1 MTKIARLIALWAV
14 AGCALPVSAYQMEVV
29 GPDGTPSAAQGRTAI
44 TQPAPVRSATSGHT
58 ASRARVYGPT
68 KASETLWSI
77 ASRVRPS
84 NRVSVQQTIGALYRL
99 NPSAFELDN
108 LHGLK
113 PGSRLRLPTLSQ
125 VRAENTAA
133 VNARLE
139 REKPAWERYSREKQA
154 RERAQAQS
162 QKTQDKK
169 TAARTS
175 VAPSVSK
182 PLATTHVAGSNSPE
196 NRASTISVANTSS
209 AASSAKKIAAVA
221 ATAGVATAAVQAATA
236 EPDLI
241 TPLPANSP
249 VAPAAPAV
257 TPSVTAPTS
266 PASTNAAPVSN
277 VAERYAALENVPV
290 PADTPAS
297 VPAAVTSGT
306 SLASSAPL
314 AQQAQPIVPL
324 AVSAGMLAN
333 TEQKEA
339 QALPLTA
346 EEAKQLRQQLV
357 DSATEISRLTENNVS
372 LTNQVSELQIRVKQ
386 LQVELDNEAAFRKEA
401 SQAMAHAEE
410 QAKALELERM
420 KNKMLEESSGSLIQ
434 QMSRSWPLAI
444 GVGVIPPVLLGAL
457 LWLLYRVRQR
467 RQNAL
472 LSQAFEEHQPKDFG
486 GAAAFAL
493 GNDTPDL
500 SRPDDMEMPWEDT
513 DTSEHPAENSAPA
526 AIELPEPPSLF
537 ASLPGLDDD
546 DTPED
551 DDEALLNS
559 RRRDAKSE
567 QINEDDFDLAHPT
580 GSTSSAPESAELASL
595 VDLDLAHDEMLGG
608 DEIVDVILST
618 PSLVNGSPLDQDDD
632 IRLLADMDDEDPI
645 LSLSDEDLFESLSPA
660 AKATPV
666 ATAEKSQS
674 AVAPEPEQTKK
685 PEPETEPAVAAPAP
699 TAPDNTAPAQPN
711 GADKPPVSAQAIAAS
726 ALAASVAASAAAKPV
741 EAQSVE
747 AKSVE
752 VKSVKTIP
760 SAPVP
765 SAVDDE
771 IANADKADVAAQ
783 SKPQAA
789 AQTPEQAAALAGTPR
804 EPESVAPVVAV
815 MQPEVAAEP
824 NVSETDTVA
833 DRALE
838 IPAAPTAT
846 ADDLAVTEIASDE
859 HSTEHSAEYRS
870 EYNTEQSAEPEL
882 LPVAAKS
889 SAAEI
894 ADLFDLADDSD
905 LQLAS
910 PVAALDEPAPTFA
923 QTRLPEP
930 QLLAPET
937 LETDLLGTDRLADE
951 DAAGGMDTQPDAQPA
966 TPTLSEPVADDT
978 VLPTVMPSTEAAA
991 EPVEVADLLDMAD
1004 MASEPDSESEPFR
1017 SETERALAAALAGAR
1032 QRAPQAPEPQTP
1044 EASETVPASASA
1056 LSAPMVDTT
1065 ASVHSASLNPL
1076 HDELDAAAQ
1085 TARLSDYRAHD
1096 SLLTPEEQ
1104 KQLFAEQ
1111 LLDLPEMTE
1120 ADFDL
1125 SAPMSAPAD
1134 EWRMPLPPEPASADE
1149 DWAAQDNLMDAAV
1162 QVTPEE
1168 RDAFTQSFVEAE
1180 AQETEADDDLVGKL
1194 ILARAY
1200 LDIDDPEGAQPLLES
1215 VLKQGSAEQQAQ
1227 ARKMLQEMA

>member
-29 GPDGTPSAAQGRTAI
+29 GPDGTTSAAQGRTAI

-58 ASRARVYGPT
+58 ASRGRVYGPT

-125 VRAENTAA
+125 VRAENTAT

-154 RERAQAQS
+154 RERAQAQA

-169 TAARTS
+169 TAARS
-175 VAPSVSK
+175 NPVAPSVSK

-196 NRASTISVANTSS
+196 NRASTISAANTPS

-277 VAERYAALENVPV
+277 VAERYAALENMPV

-357 DSATEISRLTENNVS
+357 DSATEISRLNENNVS

-537 ASLPGLDDD
+537 ASLPGLDDN

-567 QINEDDFDLAHPT
+567 QINEDDFDLAHPA
-580 GSTSSAPESAELASL
+580 GSAPSAPESAELASL

-660 AKATPV
+660 AKA
-666 ATAEKSQS
+666 
-674 AVAPEPEQTKK
+674 APS
-685 PEPETEPAVAAPAP
+685 
-699 TAPDNTAPAQPN
+699 APDNTAPVQPN
-711 GADKPPVSAQAIAAS
+711 AAEKPPVSAQAIAAS

-741 EAQSVE
+741 EAQSVK

-752 VKSVKTIP
+752 AKSVKTIP
-760 SAPVP
+760 SVPVP

-771 IANADKADVAAQ
+771 IANADKADVAVQ
-783 SKPQAA
+783 SKPEAA
-789 AQTPEQAAALAGTPR
+789 APAGAPR
-804 EPESVAPVVAV
+804 ESEPVAPAVAA

-824 NVSETDTVA
+824 NLPETDTAA

-838 IPAAPTAT
+838 MPAAPTAA

-859 HSTEHSAEYRS
+859 HSTEHSAEYRA

-930 QLLAPET
+930 QLLAPEM
-937 LETDLLGTDRLADE
+937 LETDLLGSELLTDE
-951 DAAGGMDTQPDAQPA
+951 SAAGGMDTQPDAQPA

-978 VLPTVMPSTEAAA
+978 ELPAEMPSAEVAA
-991 EPVEVADLLDMAD
+991 EPVEVADLPDMAD

-1032 QRAPQAPEPQTP
+1032 QRAPQTPEPQTP
-1044 EASETVPASASA
+1044 EVSETVPASASA
-1056 LSAPMVDTT
+1056 LSAPMGDTT

>member
-58 ASRARVYGPT
+58 ASRGRVYGPT

-154 RERAQAQS
+154 RERAQAQA

-169 TAARTS
+169 TAARSTP
-175 VAPSVSK
+175 VATSVSK

-196 NRASTISVANTSS
+196 NRASTISATNTPS

-266 PASTNAAPVSN
+266 PASTNTAPVSN

-290 PADTPAS
+290 PADTPTSAS
-297 VPAAVTSGT
+297 AAVTSGT

-660 AKATPV
+660 AKAAPV

-711 GADKPPVSAQAIAAS
+711 GADKSPVSAQAIAAS
-726 ALAASVAASAAAKPV
+726 ALAVSVAASAAAKPV

-747 AKSVE
+747 VKSVE
-752 VKSVKTIP
+752 AKSVKTIP
-760 SAPVP
+760 SAPV
-765 SAVDDE
+765 SSTVDDE
-771 IANADKADVAAQ
+771 IANADKADVAAPP
-783 SKPQAA
+783 KPQAA
-789 AQTPEQAAALAGTPR
+789 AQAPEQAAAPAGAPR
-804 EPESVAPVVAV
+804 EPEPVAPVVAA
-815 MQPEVAAEP
+815 MQPEVAGDP
-824 NVSETDTVA
+824 NLPETDTAA
-833 DRALE
+833 DHALE
-838 IPAAPTAT
+838 MPAAPTTT
-846 ADDLAVTEIASDE
+846 ADDRAAVTEIASDE
-859 HSTEHSAEYRS
+859 HSTEHSPEHRT
-870 EYNTEQSAEPEL
+870 EYNAEPEL

-910 PVAALDEPAPTFA
+910 PVAASDEPAPTFA

-937 LETDLLGTDRLADE
+937 LETDLLGSELLVDE
-951 DAAGGMDTQPDAQPA
+951 SAAGGMDTQPDFQPA
-966 TPTLSEPVADDT
+966 TPILSEPVADDT
-978 VLPTVMPSTEAAA
+978 ELPAEMSSAEAAA
-991 EPVEVADLLDMAD
+991 KPVEVADLQDMPD

-1032 QRAPQAPEPQTP
+1032 QRAPQTP
-1044 EASETVPASASA
+1044 EASETVPTSASA
-1056 LSAPMVDTT
+1056 LSAPMGDTT
-1065 ASVHSASLNPL
+1065 ASAHSASLNPL
-1076 HDELDAAAQ
+1076 HDELDAATQ

>member
-154 RERAQAQS
+154 RERAQAQA
-162 QKTQDKK
+162 QNKK
-169 TAARTS
+169 TAARS
-175 VAPSVSK
+175 NPVAPSVSK
-182 PLATTHVAGSNSPE
+182 PLATTHVAGSNLPE
-196 NRASTISVANTSS
+196 NRASTISAANTSS

-297 VPAAVTSGT
+297 APAAVTSGT

-333 TEQKEA
+333 KEQKEA

-513 DTSEHPAENSAPA
+513 DTSEHPAENSAPV

-660 AKATPV
+660 AKAAPV
-666 ATAEKSQS
+666 AAAEKTQS

-711 GADKPPVSAQAIAAS
+711 GADKSPVSAQAIAAS
-726 ALAASVAASAAAKPV
+726 ALAASVAASAAVNPV
-741 EAQSVE
+741 EAQSVK

-752 VKSVKTIP
+752 AKSVKTIP

-765 SAVDDE
+765 STVDDV
-771 IANADKADVAAQ
+771 ITNADKADVAAQ
-783 SKPQAA
+783 SKPEAA
-789 AQTPEQAAALAGTPR
+789 AQAPEQAAAPAGVSHESELAAPA
-804 EPESVAPVVAV
+804 VAA
-815 MQPEVAAEP
+815 MQPERAAEP
-824 NVSETDTVA
+824 NLSETDTAA

-838 IPAAPTAT
+838 MSAAPTT
-846 ADDLAVTEIASDE
+846 RADDLAVTEIASDE
-859 HSTEHSAEYRS
+859 HSTEHSPEYRS
-870 EYNTEQSAEPEL
+870 EYNAEQSAEPEL

-889 SAAEI
+889 LAAEI
-894 ADLFDLADDSD
+894 ADLFDLADDND

-910 PVAALDEPAPTFA
+910 PVAASDEPAPPFA
-923 QTRLPEP
+923 QIRLPEP
-930 QLLAPET
+930 QLLAPEM
-937 LETDLLGTDRLADE
+937 LETDLLGSELLTDE
-951 DAAGGMDTQPDAQPA
+951 SAAEGMDTQPDAQPA
-966 TPTLSEPVADDT
+966 TPILSEPVADDT
-978 VLPTVMPSTEAAA
+978 ELPAEMPSAEAAT
-991 EPVEVADLLDMAD
+991 ESVEVADLPDMAD

-1032 QRAPQAPEPQTP
+1032 QRAPQTPEPQTP
-1044 EASETVPASASA
+1044 EVSETVPAGASA
-1056 LSAPMVDTT
+1056 VSAPMVDTT
-1065 ASVHSASLNPL
+1065 ASAHSASLNPL
-1076 HDELDAAAQ
+1076 HDELDNTAAQ

>member
-58 ASRARVYGPT
+58 ASRGRVYGPT

-99 NPSAFELDN
+99 NRSAFELDN

-154 RERAQAQS
+154 RERVQAQA

-169 TAARTS
+169 TAARS
-175 VAPSVSK
+175 NPVASSVSK
-182 PLATTHVAGSNSPE
+182 PLATPHVAGNNSLE
-196 NRASTISVANTSS
+196 SRAPISAANTPS

-221 ATAGVATAAVQAATA
+221 ATAGVVTAAVQAATA

-537 ASLPGLDDD
+537 ASLPDLDDD

-660 AKATPV
+660 AKAAPV

-685 PEPETEPAVAAPAP
+685 PEPEQTKKPEPETEPAVAAPAP
-699 TAPDNTAPAQPN
+699 SAPDNTAPAQPN
-711 GADKPPVSAQAIAAS
+711 GADQPPVSAQAIAAS

-741 EAQSVE
+741 EAKSVK

-752 VKSVKTIP
+752 TIP

-771 IANADKADVAAQ
+771 IANADKADVAA
-783 SKPQAA
+783 SPKPEAA
-789 AQTPEQAAALAGTPR
+789 AQAPEQAAAPAGAPR
-804 EPESVAPVVAV
+804 ESEPVAPVVAA
-815 MQPEVAAEP
+815 MQPEVTAEP
-824 NVSETDTVA
+824 NLPETDTAA

-838 IPAAPTAT
+838 VPAAPTTT
-846 ADDLAVTEIASDE
+846 ADDRAAVTEIASDE
-859 HSTEHSAEYRS
+859 HSTEHSAEYRT
-870 EYNTEQSAEPEL
+870 EYNTEQSVEPEL
-882 LPVAAKS
+882 LPVTAKS
-889 SAAEI
+889 SGAEI
-894 ADLFDLADDSD
+894 ADLFDLADDND

-910 PVAALDEPAPTFA
+910 PVAASDEPAPTFA

-930 QLLAPET
+930 QRLAPEM
-937 LETDLLGTDRLADE
+937 LETDLLGSELLTDE
-951 DAAGGMDTQPDAQPA
+951 SAAGGMDTQPDAQPA

-978 VLPTVMPSTEAAA
+978 VLPTEMPSAGAAA
-991 EPVEVADLLDMAD
+991 EPVEVADMQDMPD

-1032 QRAPQAPEPQTP
+1032 QRAPQTP
-1044 EASETVPASASA
+1044 EASETVPTSASA
-1056 LSAPMVDTT
+1056 LSAPMGDTT
-1065 ASVHSASLNPL
+1065 ASAHSASLNPL

>member
-14 AGCALPVSAYQMEVV
+14 AGCALPVSAYQMKVV
-29 GPDGTPSAAQGRTAI
+29 GPDGTSSAAQGRTAI

-58 ASRARVYGPT
+58 ASRGRVYGPT

-154 RERAQAQS
+154 RERAQAQ
-162 QKTQDKK
+162 KTQDKK
-169 TAARTS
+169 TAARS
-175 VAPSVSK
+175 NPVAPSVSK
-182 PLATTHVAGSNSPE
+182 ALATTHVAGSNSPE
-196 NRASTISVANTSS
+196 NRASTISATNTPS

-266 PASTNAAPVSN
+266 PASTNTAPVSN

-297 VPAAVTSGT
+297 ASAAVTSGT

-660 AKATPV
+660 AKAAPV

-741 EAQSVE
+741 KAQSVE

-752 VKSVKTIP
+752 TIP

-789 AQTPEQAAALAGTPR
+789 AQTPEQAAAPAGAPR
-804 EPESVAPVVAV
+804 EPEPVAPVVAA
-815 MQPEVAAEP
+815 MQPEVAAELNLP
-824 NVSETDTVA
+824 ETDTAA
-833 DRALE
+833 DHALE

-870 EYNTEQSAEPEL
+870 EYNAEQSAEPEL

-894 ADLFDLADDSD
+894 ADLFDLADDND

-910 PVAALDEPAPTFA
+910 PVVASDEPAPTFA

-937 LETDLLGTDRLADE
+937 LETDLLGSELLADE
-951 DAAGGMDTQPDAQPA
+951 SAAEGMDTQPDAQPV

-978 VLPTVMPSTEAAA
+978 VLPTEMSSAEAVAK
-991 EPVEVADLLDMAD
+991 PVEVADLPD

-1032 QRAPQAPEPQTP
+1032 QRAPQTP

-1056 LSAPMVDTT
+1056 LSAPMGDTT
-1065 ASVHSASLNPL
+1065 ASAHSASLNPL

>member
-58 ASRARVYGPT
+58 ASRGRVYGPT

-139 REKPAWERYSREKQA
+139 REKPEWERYSREKQA
-154 RERAQAQS
+154 RERAQAQ
-162 QKTQDKK
+162 KTQDKK
-169 TAARTS
+169 TAARS
-175 VAPSVSK
+175 NPVAPSVSK

-196 NRASTISVANTSS
+196 NRASTISAANTSS

-221 ATAGVATAAVQAATA
+221 AAAGVATAAVQAATA

-266 PASTNAAPVSN
+266 PALTNAAPVSN

-526 AIELPEPPSLF
+526 TIELPEPPSLF

-660 AKATPV
+660 AKAAPV

-699 TAPDNTAPAQPN
+699 TAPDNTAPAQPH
-711 GADKPPVSAQAIAAS
+711 GADKSPVSAQAIAAS
-726 ALAASVAASAAAKPV
+726 ALAASAAAKPV
-741 EAQSVE
+741 EAQSVK
-747 AKSVE
+747 A
-752 VKSVKTIP
+752 KSVKTIP

-765 SAVDDE
+765 SAVDDV
-771 IANADKADVAAQ
+771 ITNADKADVAVQ
-783 SKPQAA
+783 SKPEAA
-789 AQTPEQAAALAGTPR
+789 AQAPEQAAAPAGAPS
-804 EPESVAPVVAV
+804 EPEPVAPVVAA
-815 MQPEVAAEP
+815 MQPEVAAELNLP
-824 NVSETDTVA
+824 ETDTAA
-833 DRALE
+833 DHALD
-838 IPAAPTAT
+838 IPAAPTAA
-846 ADDLAVTEIASDE
+846 ADDLVVTEIASDE
-859 HSTEHSAEYRS
+859 HSTEHSPEYRS
-870 EYNTEQSAEPEL
+870 EYNAEQSAEPEL

-894 ADLFDLADDSD
+894 ADLFDLADDND

-910 PVAALDEPAPTFA
+910 PVAAADEPAPTFA
-923 QTRLPEP
+923 QARLPEP
-930 QLLAPET
+930 QLLAPEM

-951 DAAGGMDTQPDAQPA
+951 SVAERMDTQPDAQPV

-978 VLPTVMPSTEAAA
+978 VLPTEMPSAEAAA
-991 EPVEVADLLDMAD
+991 EPVEVAALPDMPD

-1032 QRAPQAPEPQTP
+1032 QRAPQTP

>member
-58 ASRARVYGPT
+58 ASRGRVYGPT

-154 RERAQAQS
+154 RERAQAQA

-169 TAARTS
+169 TAARSTP

-196 NRASTISVANTSS
+196 NRASTISAANTSS

-221 ATAGVATAAVQAATA
+221 ATAGVTTAAVQAATA

-472 LSQAFEEHQPKDFG
+472 LSQAFEEHQPNDFG

-559 RRRDAKSE
+559 RRRDTKSE
-567 QINEDDFDLAHPT
+567 QINEGDFDLAHPT

-660 AKATPV
+660 AKAAPV

-699 TAPDNTAPAQPN
+699 TAPDNTVPAQPN
-711 GADKPPVSAQAIAAS
+711 GADKSPVSAQAIAAS
-726 ALAASVAASAAAKPV
+726 ALAASAAASAAAKPV

-747 AKSVE
+747 AKSV
-752 VKSVKTIP
+752 KTIP
-760 SAPVP
+760 SALV
-765 SAVDDE
+765 SSTVDDV

-789 AQTPEQAAALAGTPR
+789 AQAPEQAAAPAGAPR
-804 EPESVAPVVAV
+804 ESEPVAPVVAA
-815 MQPEVAAEP
+815 MQPEEAAEP
-824 NVSETDTVA
+824 NLSETDTAA

-838 IPAAPTAT
+838 MPVAPTAT
-846 ADDLAVTEIASDE
+846 ADDLSVTEIASDE
-859 HSTEHSAEYRS
+859 HSTEHSPEHRS
-870 EYNTEQSAEPEL
+870 EYNAEQSAE
-882 LPVAAKS
+882 PVAAKS

-894 ADLFDLADDSD
+894 ADLFDLADDND

-910 PVAALDEPAPTFA
+910 PVAASDEPAPTFA

-930 QLLAPET
+930 QLLAPDT
-937 LETDLLGTDRLADE
+937 LETDLLGTELLAAE
-951 DAAGGMDTQPDAQPA
+951 GAAGGMDTQPDAQPV

-991 EPVEVADLLDMAD
+991 EPVEVADLPDMAD

-1032 QRAPQAPEPQTP
+1032 QRAPQMPESQTP
-1044 EASETVPASASA
+1044 KVSETVPASASA
-1056 LSAPMVDTT
+1056 LSAPMGDTT
-1065 ASVHSASLNPL
+1065 ASAHSASLNPL

>member
-1 MTKIARLIALWAV
+1 
-14 AGCALPVSAYQMEVV
+14 
-29 GPDGTPSAAQGRTAI
+29 
-44 TQPAPVRSATSGHT
+44 
-58 ASRARVYGPT
+58 
-68 KASETLWSI
+68 
-77 ASRVRPS
+77 
-84 NRVSVQQTIGALYRL
+84 
-99 NPSAFELDN
+99 
-108 LHGLK
+108 
-113 PGSRLRLPTLSQ
+113 
-125 VRAENTAA
+125 
-133 VNARLE
+133 
-139 REKPAWERYSREKQA
+139 
-154 RERAQAQS
+154 
-162 QKTQDKK
+162 
-169 TAARTS
+169 
-175 VAPSVSK
+175 
-182 PLATTHVAGSNSPE
+182 
-196 NRASTISVANTSS
+196 
-209 AASSAKKIAAVA
+209 
-221 ATAGVATAAVQAATA
+221 TA

-266 PASTNAAPVSN
+266 PASTNTAPVSN

-290 PADTPAS
+290 PADTPTSAS
-297 VPAAVTSGT
+297 AAVTSGT

-660 AKATPV
+660 AKAAPV

-711 GADKPPVSAQAIAAS
+711 GADKSPVSAQAIAAS

-747 AKSVE
+747 VKSVE
-752 VKSVKTIP
+752 AKSVKTIP
-760 SAPVP
+760 SAPV
-765 SAVDDE
+765 SSTVDDE
-771 IANADKADVAAQ
+771 IANADKADVAAPP
-783 SKPQAA
+783 KPQAA
-789 AQTPEQAAALAGTPR
+789 AQAPEQAAAPAGAPR
-804 EPESVAPVVAV
+804 EPEPVAPVVAA
-815 MQPEVAAEP
+815 MQPEVAGDP
-824 NVSETDTVA
+824 NLPETDTAA
-833 DRALE
+833 DHALE
-838 IPAAPTAT
+838 MPAAPTTT
-846 ADDLAVTEIASDE
+846 ADDRAAVTEIASDE
-859 HSTEHSAEYRS
+859 HSTEHSPEHRT
-870 EYNTEQSAEPEL
+870 EYNAEPEL

-910 PVAALDEPAPTFA
+910 PVAASDEPAPTFA

-937 LETDLLGTDRLADE
+937 LETDLLGSELLVDE
-951 DAAGGMDTQPDAQPA
+951 SAAGGMDTQPDFQPA
-966 TPTLSEPVADDT
+966 TPILSEPVADDT
-978 VLPTVMPSTEAAA
+978 ELPAEMSSAEAAA
-991 EPVEVADLLDMAD
+991 KPVEVADLQDMPD

-1032 QRAPQAPEPQTP
+1032 QRAPQTP
-1044 EASETVPASASA
+1044 EASETVPTSASA
-1056 LSAPMVDTT
+1056 LSAPMGDTT
-1065 ASVHSASLNPL
+1065 ASAHSASLNPL
-1076 HDELDAAAQ
+1076 HDELDAATQ

>member
-1 MTKIARLIALWAV
+1 
-14 AGCALPVSAYQMEVV
+14 
-29 GPDGTPSAAQGRTAI
+29 
-44 TQPAPVRSATSGHT
+44 
-58 ASRARVYGPT
+58 
-68 KASETLWSI
+68 
-77 ASRVRPS
+77 
-84 NRVSVQQTIGALYRL
+84 
-99 NPSAFELDN
+99 
-108 LHGLK
+108 
-113 PGSRLRLPTLSQ
+113 
-125 VRAENTAA
+125 
-133 VNARLE
+133 
-139 REKPAWERYSREKQA
+139 KPAWERYSREKQA
-154 RERAQAQS
+154 RERAQAQA

-169 TAARTS
+169 TAARS
-175 VAPSVSK
+175 NPVAPSVSK

-196 NRASTISVANTSS
+196 SRASTISAANTPS

-241 TPLPANSP
+241 MPLPANSP

-257 TPSVTAPTS
+257 TPSVTAPTN

-290 PADTPAS
+290 PADTPAP

-660 AKATPV
+660 AKAAPV
-666 ATAEKSQS
+666 AAAEKTQS
-674 AVAPEPEQTKK
+674 AVAPELEQTKK

-726 ALAASVAASAAAKPV
+726 ALAASAAASAAAKPV

-747 AKSVE
+747 AKSV
-752 VKSVKTIP
+752 KTIP
-760 SAPVP
+760 SAPVS
-765 SAVDDE
+765 SAVDDV
-771 IANADKADVAAQ
+771 IANADKADVAVQ

-804 EPESVAPVVAV
+804 EPEPVAPVVAA
-815 MQPEVAAEP
+815 MQPEVVAEP
-824 NVSETDTVA
+824 NLPETDTAA

-838 IPAAPTAT
+838 MPVAPTT
-846 ADDLAVTEIASDE
+846 TVDDLAVTEIASDE
-859 HSTEHSAEYRS
+859 HSTEHSAEYRA

-951 DAAGGMDTQPDAQPA
+951 SAAEGMDTQPDAPSA
-966 TPTLSEPVADDT
+966 TPTLSESVADDT
-978 VLPTVMPSTEAAA
+978 VLPT
-991 EPVEVADLLDMAD
+991 
-1004 MASEPDSESEPFR
+1004 
-1017 SETERALAAALAGAR
+1017 
-1032 QRAPQAPEPQTP
+1032 
-1044 EASETVPASASA
+1044 
-1056 LSAPMVDTT
+1056 
-1065 ASVHSASLNPL
+1065 
-1076 HDELDAAAQ
+1076 
-1085 TARLSDYRAHD
+1085 
-1096 SLLTPEEQ
+1096 
-1104 KQLFAEQ
+1104 
-1111 LLDLPEMTE
+1111 
-1120 ADFDL
+1120 
-1125 SAPMSAPAD
+1125 
-1134 EWRMPLPPEPASADE
+1134 
-1149 DWAAQDNLMDAAV
+1149 
-1162 QVTPEE
+1162 
-1168 RDAFTQSFVEAE
+1168 
-1180 AQETEADDDLVGKL
+1180 
-1194 ILARAY
+1194 
-1200 LDIDDPEGAQPLLES
+1200 
-1215 VLKQGSAEQQAQ
+1215 
-1227 ARKMLQEMA
+1227 

>member
-58 ASRARVYGPT
+58 ASRGRVYGPT

-154 RERAQAQS
+154 RERAQAQ
-162 QKTQDKK
+162 KTQDKK
-169 TAARTS
+169 TAARS
-175 VAPSVSK
+175 NPVAPSVSK

-196 NRASTISVANTSS
+196 NRASTISAANTSS

-266 PASTNAAPVSN
+266 PASTNTAPVSN

-660 AKATPV
+660 AKAAPV

-674 AVAPEPEQTKK
+674 AVA

-699 TAPDNTAPAQPN
+699 TAPDNTAPAQPH

-726 ALAASVAASAAAKPV
+726 ALAASVAAKP
-741 EAQSVE
+741 VE

-752 VKSVKTIP
+752 AKSVKTIP

-771 IANADKADVAAQ
+771 IANADKADVAVPP
-783 SKPQAA
+783 KPQAA
-789 AQTPEQAAALAGTPR
+789 AQAPEQAAALAGAPR
-804 EPESVAPVVAV
+804 ESEPVAPVVAA
-815 MQPEVAAEP
+815 MQPEGAAEP
-824 NVSETDTVA
+824 NLSETDTAA

-846 ADDLAVTEIASDE
+846 ADDLVVTEIASDE
-859 HSTEHSAEYRS
+859 HSTEHSPEHRT
-870 EYNTEQSAEPEL
+870 EYNAEQSAEPEL

-894 ADLFDLADDSD
+894 ADLFDLADES
-905 LQLAS
+905 
-910 PVAALDEPAPTFA
+910 AAE
-923 QTRLPEP
+923 
-930 QLLAPET
+930 
-937 LETDLLGTDRLADE
+937 
-951 DAAGGMDTQPDAQPA
+951 GMDTQPDAQPV

-978 VLPTVMPSTEAAA
+978 VLPTEMSSAEAVAK
-991 EPVEVADLLDMAD
+991 PVEVADLPD

-1032 QRAPQAPEPQTP
+1032 QRAPQTP
-1044 EASETVPASASA
+1044 EASDTVP
-1056 LSAPMVDTT
+1056 
-1065 ASVHSASLNPL
+1065 
-1076 HDELDAAAQ
+1076 AAAQ

>member
-154 RERAQAQS
+154 RERAQAQ
-162 QKTQDKK
+162 KTQDKK

-196 NRASTISVANTSS
+196 NRASTISATNTPS

-249 VAPAAPAV
+249 VAPTAPAV

-266 PASTNAAPVSN
+266 PASTNSAPVSN

-660 AKATPV
+660 AKAAPV

-674 AVAPEPEQTKK
+674 AVAPEPEPEQTKK

-699 TAPDNTAPAQPN
+699 SAPDNTAPTQPN
-711 GADKPPVSAQAIAAS
+711 GADQPPVSAQAIAAS
-726 ALAASVAASAAAKPV
+726 ALTASVAASAAAKPV
-741 EAQSVE
+741 EVKSVE
-747 AKSVE
+747 A
-752 VKSVKTIP
+752 KSVKTIP

-771 IANADKADVAAQ
+771 IANADKADVAEPP
-783 SKPQAA
+783 KPEAA
-789 AQTPEQAAALAGTPR
+789 AQAPEQAAAPAGAPR
-804 EPESVAPVVAV
+804 ESEPVVPGVAA
-815 MQPEVAAEP
+815 MQPEGATEP
-824 NVSETDTVA
+824 NLSETDTTA

-838 IPAAPTAT
+838 MPAAPTAT
-846 ADDLAVTEIASDE
+846 ADDRAVTEIAPDE
-859 HSTEHSAEYRS
+859 HSTEHSPEHRT
-870 EYNTEQSAEPEL
+870 EYNAEQSAEPEL

-910 PVAALDEPAPTFA
+910 PVAALDEPAPPFA

-930 QLLAPET
+930 QLLAPEM

-951 DAAGGMDTQPDAQPA
+951 SAAGGMDTQPDAQPA

-978 VLPTVMPSTEAAA
+978 ELPAEMPSAEVAA
-991 EPVEVADLLDMAD
+991 EPVEVADLPDMAD

-1032 QRAPQAPEPQTP
+1032 QRAPQTPEPQTP
-1044 EASETVPASASA
+1044 EVSETVPASASA
-1056 LSAPMVDTT
+1056 LSAPMGDTT

-1076 HDELDAAAQ
+1076 HDELDAATQ

>member
-58 ASRARVYGPT
+58 ASRGRVYGPT

-125 VRAENTAA
+125 VRAENTAT

-154 RERAQAQS
+154 RERAQAQA

-169 TAARTS
+169 TAARS
-175 VAPSVSK
+175 NPVAPSVSK

-196 NRASTISVANTSS
+196 NRASTISAANTSS

-266 PASTNAAPVSN
+266 PASTNTAPVSN
-277 VAERYAALENVPV
+277 VAERYAALENMPV

-660 AKATPV
+660 AKAAPV
-666 ATAEKSQS
+666 AAAEKTQS

-711 GADKPPVSAQAIAAS
+711 GGDKSPVSAQAIAAS
-726 ALAASVAASAAAKPV
+726 ALAASAAAKPV

-747 AKSVE
+747 AKSV
-752 VKSVKTIP
+752 KTIP
-760 SAPVP
+760 SAPVT

-771 IANADKADVAAQ
+771 IANADKADVAAPP
-783 SKPQAA
+783 KPQAA
-789 AQTPEQAAALAGTPR
+789 AQAPEQAAAPAGAPR
-804 EPESVAPVVAV
+804 EPEPVAPVVAA
-815 MQPEVAAEP
+815 MQPEVAGEP
-824 NVSETDTVA
+824 NLPETDTAA
-833 DRALE
+833 DHALE
-838 IPAAPTAT
+838 MPAAPTTT
-846 ADDLAVTEIASDE
+846 ADDRAAVTEMASDE
-859 HSTEHSAEYRS
+859 HSTEHSAEHRT
-870 EYNTEQSAEPEL
+870 EYNAEQSAEPEL

-894 ADLFDLADDSD
+894 ADLFDRADDSD

-910 PVAALDEPAPTFA
+910 PVAASDEPAPTFA

-951 DAAGGMDTQPDAQPA
+951 SAAGGMDTQPDAQPA
-966 TPTLSEPVADDT
+966 TPILSEPVADDT
-978 VLPTVMPSTEAAA
+978 ELPAEMSSAEAAA
-991 EPVEVADLLDMAD
+991 KPVEVTDLSDMAD

-1032 QRAPQAPEPQTP
+1032 QRAQQTP
-1044 EASETVPASASA
+1044 EVSETVPASASA
-1056 LSAPMVDTT
+1056 VSAPMVDTT
-1065 ASVHSASLNPL
+1065 ASAHSASLNPL

>member
-154 RERAQAQS
+154 RERAQAQA

-196 NRASTISVANTSS
+196 NRASTISAANTPS

-666 ATAEKSQS
+666 ATAEKMQS

-699 TAPDNTAPAQPN
+699 SAPDNTAPAQPN

-726 ALAASVAASAAAKPV
+726 ALAASAA
-741 EAQSVE
+741 

-752 VKSVKTIP
+752 AKSVKTIP
-760 SAPVP
+760 SAPVS
-765 SAVDDE
+765 SAVDVDDV

-789 AQTPEQAAALAGTPR
+789 AQAPEQAAAPAGAPR
-804 EPESVAPVVAV
+804 ESEPVAPVVAA
-815 MQPEVAAEP
+815 MQPEGAAEA
-824 NVSETDTVA
+824 NLSETDTAA

-838 IPAAPTAT
+838 MPAAPTAA

-859 HSTEHSAEYRS
+859 HSTEHSAEYRT
-870 EYNTEQSAEPEL
+870 EYNAEQSAEPEL

-910 PVAALDEPAPTFA
+910 PVAAADEPAPTFA

-930 QLLAPET
+930 QLLAPEM
-937 LETDLLGTDRLADE
+937 LETDLLGTELLADE
-951 DAAGGMDTQPDAQPA
+951 SAAGGMDTQPDPQPA

-978 VLPTVMPSTEAAA
+978 VLPTEMPSAEVAA
-991 EPVEVADLLDMAD
+991 ESVEVADLQDMSD

-1044 EASETVPASASA
+1044 EVSETVPASASA
-1056 LSAPMVDTT
+1056 LSTPMGDST
-1065 ASVHSASLNPL
+1065 ASAHSASLNPL
-1076 HDELDAAAQ
+1076 HDELDNAAAQ

-1215 VLKQGSAEQQAQ
+1215 VLKQGNAEQQAQ

>member
-58 ASRARVYGPT
+58 ASRGRVYGPT

-139 REKPAWERYSREKQA
+139 REKPEWERYSREKQA
-154 RERAQAQS
+154 RERAQAQ
-162 QKTQDKK
+162 KTQDKK
-169 TAARTS
+169 TAARS
-175 VAPSVSK
+175 NPVAPSVSK

-196 NRASTISVANTSS
+196 NRASTISAANTSS

-249 VAPAAPAV
+249 VAPTAPAV

-266 PASTNAAPVSN
+266 PASTNTAPVSN

-580 GSTSSAPESAELASL
+580 GSMSSAPESAELASL

-660 AKATPV
+660 AKAAPV

-699 TAPDNTAPAQPN
+699 SAPDNTAPTQPN
-711 GADKPPVSAQAIAAS
+711 GADQPPVSAQAIAAS

-747 AKSVE
+747 AKSV
-752 VKSVKTIP
+752 KTIP
-760 SAPVP
+760 SAPV
-765 SAVDDE
+765 SSTVDDV
-771 IANADKADVAAQ
+771 IANADKADVAA
-783 SKPQAA
+783 SPKPEAA
-789 AQTPEQAAALAGTPR
+789 AQAPEQAAAPAGAPR
-804 EPESVAPVVAV
+804 ESEPVAPVVAA

-824 NVSETDTVA
+824 NLPETDTAA

-838 IPAAPTAT
+838 MPAAPTAA
-846 ADDLAVTEIASDE
+846 ADDLSVTEIASDE
-859 HSTEHSAEYRS
+859 HSTEHSPEHRT
-870 EYNTEQSAEPEL
+870 EYNAEQSAEPEL
-882 LPVAAKS
+882 LPVTAKS

-910 PVAALDEPAPTFA
+910 PVVASDEPAPTFA

-951 DAAGGMDTQPDAQPA
+951 SAAEGMDTQPDAPSA

-978 VLPTVMPSTEAAA
+978 VLPTEISSAEAAA
-991 EPVEVADLLDMAD
+991 EPVEVADLPDMTD

-1032 QRAPQAPEPQTP
+1032 QRAPQTPEPQTP
-1044 EASETVPASASA
+1044 EVSETVPAGASA

-1065 ASVHSASLNPL
+1065 ASAHSASLNPL
-1076 HDELDAAAQ
+1076 HDELDNAAAQ

>member
-58 ASRARVYGPT
+58 ASRGRVYGPT

-154 RERAQAQS
+154 RERAQAQA

-169 TAARTS
+169 TAARS
-175 VAPSVSK
+175 NPVAPSVSK

-196 NRASTISVANTSS
+196 NRASTISAANTPS

-266 PASTNAAPVSN
+266 SASTNAAPVSN

-290 PADTPAS
+290 PADAPAS

-314 AQQAQPIVPL
+314 TQQAQPIVPL

-486 GAAAFAL
+486 GAAAFAQ

-726 ALAASVAASAAAKPV
+726 ALAASAAASAAAKQV

-747 AKSVE
+747 AKSV
-752 VKSVKTIP
+752 KTIP
-760 SAPVP
+760 SAPV
-765 SAVDDE
+765 SSTVDDV
-771 IANADKADVAAQ
+771 IANADKADVAA
-783 SKPQAA
+783 SPKPQAA
-789 AQTPEQAAALAGTPR
+789 AQAPEQAVAPAGIPR
-804 EPESVAPVVAV
+804 EPEPVAPVVAA
-815 MQPEVAAEP
+815 MQPEGAAEP
-824 NVSETDTVA
+824 NLSETDTAA
-833 DRALE
+833 DHALE
-838 IPAAPTAT
+838 MPAAPTTT

-859 HSTEHSAEYRS
+859 HSTEHSPEHRT
-870 EYNTEQSAEPEL
+870 EYNAEPEL

-910 PVAALDEPAPTFA
+910 PVAASDEPAPTFA

-930 QLLAPET
+930 QLLAPEM

-951 DAAGGMDTQPDAQPA
+951 SVAGGMDTQPDAQPA
-966 TPTLSEPVADDT
+966 TPTFSEPVADDT
-978 VLPTVMPSTEAAA
+978 ELPAEMPSAEAAA
-991 EPVEVADLLDMAD
+991 ESVEVADLPDMAD

-1032 QRAPQAPEPQTP
+1032 QRAPQTPEPQTL

-1056 LSAPMVDTT
+1056 LSAPMGDTT
-1065 ASVHSASLNPL
+1065 ASAHSASLNPL

>member
-154 RERAQAQS
+154 RERAQAQ
-162 QKTQDKK
+162 KTQDKK
-169 TAARTS
+169 TAARS
-175 VAPSVSK
+175 NPVAPSVSK

-196 NRASTISVANTSS
+196 NRASTISAANTSS

-241 TPLPANSP
+241 TPLPTNSP

-266 PASTNAAPVSN
+266 PASTNTAPVSN

-660 AKATPV
+660 AKAAPV

-699 TAPDNTAPAQPN
+699 TAPDNTAPAEPN

-726 ALAASVAASAAAKPV
+726 ALAASVVASAAVKPV
-741 EAQSVE
+741 EAQSVK

-752 VKSVKTIP
+752 TIP
-760 SAPVP
+760 SAPV
-765 SAVDDE
+765 SSTVDDV
-771 IANADKADVAAQ
+771 ITNADKADVAAQ

-789 AQTPEQAAALAGTPR
+789 AQAPEQAAAPAGAPS
-804 EPESVAPVVAV
+804 EPEPVAPVVAA
-815 MQPEVAAEP
+815 MQPEGATEP
-824 NVSETDTVA
+824 NLSETDTAA

-838 IPAAPTAT
+838 MSAAPTAA

-859 HSTEHSAEYRS
+859 HSTEHSPEHRT
-870 EYNTEQSAEPEL
+870 EYNAEQSAEPEL

-910 PVAALDEPAPTFA
+910 PVAASDEPTTTFA

-937 LETDLLGTDRLADE
+937 LETDLLGTELLADE
-951 DAAGGMDTQPDAQPA
+951 SAAGGMDTQPDAQPA

-978 VLPTVMPSTEAAA
+978 VLPTEMPSAEAAVK
-991 EPVEVADLLDMAD
+991 PVEAAD
-1004 MASEPDSESEPFR
+1004 MQDMSDMVSEPDSESEPFR

-1032 QRAPQAPEPQTP
+1032 QRAPQTPEPQTP
-1044 EASETVPASASA
+1044 EVSETVPASASV
-1056 LSAPMVDTT
+1056 LSAPMGDTT
-1065 ASVHSASLNPL
+1065 ASAHSTSLNPL

>member
-125 VRAENTAA
+125 VRAENTAT

-154 RERAQAQS
+154 RERAQAQ
-162 QKTQDKK
+162 KTQDKK
-169 TAARTS
+169 TAARSNS

-196 NRASTISVANTSS
+196 NRASTISAANTPS

-500 SRPDDMEMPWEDT
+500 SRPDDMDMPWEDT
-513 DTSEHPAENSAPA
+513 DTSEHPAENSAPV

-660 AKATPV
+660 AKAAPV

-699 TAPDNTAPAQPN
+699 SAPDNTAPAEPN

-726 ALAASVAASAAAKPV
+726 ALAASVAASAAVKPV

-747 AKSVE
+747 A
-752 VKSVKTIP
+752 KSVKTIP

-783 SKPQAA
+783 SKPEAA
-789 AQTPEQAAALAGTPR
+789 AQVPEQAAAPAGAPS
-804 EPESVAPVVAV
+804 EPEPVAPVVAV
-815 MQPEVAAEP
+815 MQPEGATEP
-824 NVSETDTVA
+824 NLSESDTAA

-838 IPAAPTAT
+838 MPAAPTT
-846 ADDLAVTEIASDE
+846 MADDLAVTEIASDE
-859 HSTEHSAEYRS
+859 HSTEHSPEHRT
-870 EYNTEQSAEPEL
+870 EYNAEQSAEPEL

-894 ADLFDLADDSD
+894 ADLFDLADES
-905 LQLAS
+905 
-910 PVAALDEPAPTFA
+910 AAE
-923 QTRLPEP
+923 
-930 QLLAPET
+930 
-937 LETDLLGTDRLADE
+937 
-951 DAAGGMDTQPDAQPA
+951 GMDTQPDAQSV

-978 VLPTVMPSTEAAA
+978 VLPTEMSSAEAVAK
-991 EPVEVADLLDMAD
+991 PVEVADLPD

-1032 QRAPQAPEPQTP
+1032 QRAPQTP
-1044 EASETVPASASA
+1044 EASDTVPAGASA
-1056 LSAPMVDTT
+1056 VSAPMVDTT
-1065 ASVHSASLNPL
+1065 ASAHSASLNPL

-1180 AQETEADDDLVGKL
+1180 AQETEVDDDLVGKL

>member
-1 MTKIARLIALWAV
+1 V
-14 AGCALPVSAYQMEVV
+14 
-29 GPDGTPSAAQGRTAI
+29 
-44 TQPAPVRSATSGHT
+44 
-58 ASRARVYGPT
+58 
-68 KASETLWSI
+68 
-77 ASRVRPS
+77 
-84 NRVSVQQTIGALYRL
+84 
-99 NPSAFELDN
+99 
-108 LHGLK
+108 
-113 PGSRLRLPTLSQ
+113 
-125 VRAENTAA
+125 
-133 VNARLE
+133 
-139 REKPAWERYSREKQA
+139 
-154 RERAQAQS
+154 
-162 QKTQDKK
+162 
-169 TAARTS
+169 
-175 VAPSVSK
+175 
-182 PLATTHVAGSNSPE
+182 PL
-196 NRASTISVANTSS
+196 
-209 AASSAKKIAAVA
+209 
-221 ATAGVATAAVQAATA
+221 
-236 EPDLI
+236 
-241 TPLPANSP
+241 
-249 VAPAAPAV
+249 
-257 TPSVTAPTS
+257 
-266 PASTNAAPVSN
+266 
-277 VAERYAALENVPV
+277 

-297 VPAAVTSGT
+297 VPPAVTSGT

-699 TAPDNTAPAQPN
+699 TAPDNTAPAEPN

-747 AKSVE
+747 VKSVE
-752 VKSVKTIP
+752 AKSVKTIP

-765 SAVDDE
+765 STVDDE
-771 IANADKADVAAQ
+771 IANADKADVAAPP
-783 SKPQAA
+783 KPQAA
-789 AQTPEQAAALAGTPR
+789 AQTPEQAAAPAGAPS
-804 EPESVAPVVAV
+804 EPEPVAPVVAA

-824 NVSETDTVA
+824 NMSETDTVA

-838 IPAAPTAT
+838 MPAAPTAT
-846 ADDLAVTEIASDE
+846 ADDRAVTEIASDE
-859 HSTEHSAEYRS
+859 HSTEHSPEHRT
-870 EYNTEQSAEPEL
+870 EYNAEPEL

-910 PVAALDEPAPTFA
+910 PVAASDEPTPTFA

-930 QLLAPET
+930 QLLAPEM
-937 LETDLLGTDRLADE
+937 LETDLLGTELLADE
-951 DAAGGMDTQPDAQPA
+951 SAAGGMDTQPDAQPA
-966 TPTLSEPVADDT
+966 TPTLSEPVADDS
-978 VLPTVMPSTEAAA
+978 VLPTEMPSAEAAA
-991 EPVEVADLLDMAD
+991 EPVEVVDMQDMAGMAD

-1032 QRAPQAPEPQTP
+1032 QRAPQTPEPQTL
-1044 EASETVPASASA
+1044 EVSETVPASASA
-1056 LSAPMVDTT
+1056 LSALMGDT
-1065 ASVHSASLNPL
+1065 
-1076 HDELDAAAQ
+1076 
-1085 TARLSDYRAHD
+1085 
-1096 SLLTPEEQ
+1096 
-1104 KQLFAEQ
+1104 
-1111 LLDLPEMTE
+1111 
-1120 ADFDL
+1120 
-1125 SAPMSAPAD
+1125 
-1134 EWRMPLPPEPASADE
+1134 
-1149 DWAAQDNLMDAAV
+1149 
-1162 QVTPEE
+1162 
-1168 RDAFTQSFVEAE
+1168 
-1180 AQETEADDDLVGKL
+1180 
-1194 ILARAY
+1194 
-1200 LDIDDPEGAQPLLES
+1200 
-1215 VLKQGSAEQQAQ
+1215 
-1227 ARKMLQEMA
+1227 

>member
-29 GPDGTPSAAQGRTAI
+29 GPDGTSSAGQGRTAI

-58 ASRARVYGPT
+58 ASRGRVYGPT

-125 VRAENTAA
+125 VRAENTAT

-154 RERAQAQS
+154 RERAQAQA

-169 TAARTS
+169 TAARS
-175 VAPSVSK
+175 NPVAPSVSK

-196 NRASTISVANTSS
+196 SRAPISAANTSS

-241 TPLPANSP
+241 MPLPANSP
-249 VAPAAPAV
+249 IAPAAPAV
-257 TPSVTAPTS
+257 TPSVTAPTN

-297 VPAAVTSGT
+297 VPPAVTSGT

-660 AKATPV
+660 AKAAPV
-666 ATAEKSQS
+666 ATAEKTQS

-699 TAPDNTAPAQPN
+699 TAPDNTAPAQPH

-752 VKSVKTIP
+752 AKSVKTIP
-760 SAPVP
+760 SAPV
-765 SAVDDE
+765 SSTVDDE
-771 IANADKADVAAQ
+771 IANADKADVAAPP
-783 SKPQAA
+783 KPQAA
-789 AQTPEQAAALAGTPR
+789 AQAPEQAAAPAGAPR
-804 EPESVAPVVAV
+804 EPEPVAPVVAA

-824 NVSETDTVA
+824 NLPETDTAA

-838 IPAAPTAT
+838 MPAAPTAA

-859 HSTEHSAEYRS
+859 HSTEHSPEHRT
-870 EYNTEQSAEPEL
+870 EYNAEQSAEPEL
-882 LPVAAKS
+882 LPVTANS

-910 PVAALDEPAPTFA
+910 PVVASDEPAPTFA

-930 QLLAPET
+930 QLLAPEM

-951 DAAGGMDTQPDAQPA
+951 SVAEGMDTQPDAQPA

-978 VLPTVMPSTEAAA
+978 VLPTEMPSTEAAA
-991 EPVEVADLLDMAD
+991 EPVEVADLPD

-1032 QRAPQAPEPQTP
+1032 QRAPQTPEPQTP
-1044 EASETVPASASA
+1044 EVSETAPASASV
-1056 LSAPMVDTT
+1056 LSAPMGETR
-1065 ASVHSASLNPL
+1065 ASAHSASLNPL

-1134 EWRMPLPPEPASADE
+1134 EWRMPLPPEPA
-1149 DWAAQDNLMDAAV
+1149 
-1162 QVTPEE
+1162 
-1168 RDAFTQSFVEAE
+1168 
-1180 AQETEADDDLVGKL
+1180 
-1194 ILARAY
+1194 
-1200 LDIDDPEGAQPLLES
+1200 
-1215 VLKQGSAEQQAQ
+1215 
-1227 ARKMLQEMA
+1227 

>member
-58 ASRARVYGPT
+58 ASRGRVYGPT

-154 RERAQAQS
+154 RERAQAQA

-169 TAARTS
+169 TAARS
-175 VAPSVSK
+175 NPVAPSVSK

-196 NRASTISVANTSS
+196 NRASTISAANTPS

-221 ATAGVATAAVQAATA
+221 ATAGVATAAVQATTA
-236 EPDLI
+236 EPELI

-567 QINEDDFDLAHPT
+567 QINEDDFYLAHPT

-660 AKATPV
+660 AKAAPV
-666 ATAEKSQS
+666 AAAEKTQS
-674 AVAPEPEQTKK
+674 AVAPESEQTKK
-685 PEPETEPAVAAPAP
+685 PEPETEPAVAAPASS
-699 TAPDNTAPAQPN
+699 APDNTAPAEPN
-711 GADKPPVSAQAIAAS
+711 GADQPPVSAQEAIAAS
-726 ALAASVAASAAAKPV
+726 ALAASAAAKPV
-741 EAQSVE
+741 EAQSVK
-747 AKSVE
+747 A
-752 VKSVKTIP
+752 KSVKTIP

-765 SAVDDE
+765 SAVDDV
-771 IANADKADVAAQ
+771 ITNADKADVAVQ
-783 SKPQAA
+783 SKPEAA
-789 AQTPEQAAALAGTPR
+789 AQAPEHAAAPAGAPS
-804 EPESVAPVVAV
+804 EPEPVAPVVAA
-815 MQPEVAAEP
+815 MQPEVASEP
-824 NVSETDTVA
+824 NMSETDTVA

-838 IPAAPTAT
+838 MPAAPTAT
-846 ADDLAVTEIASDE
+846 ADDRAVTEIAPDE
-859 HSTEHSAEYRS
+859 HSTEHSPEHRT
-870 EYNTEQSAEPEL
+870 EYNAEQSAEPEL

-951 DAAGGMDTQPDAQPA
+951 SAAEGMDTQPDAPSA
-966 TPTLSEPVADDT
+966 TPTLSESVADDT
-978 VLPTVMPSTEAAA
+978 VLPTEMSSAEAAA
-991 EPVEVADLLDMAD
+991 KPVEVADLSDMAD

-1032 QRAPQAPEPQTP
+1032 QRAPQMPESQTP
-1044 EASETVPASASA
+1044 EVSETVPASASA
-1056 LSAPMVDTT
+1056 LSAPMGDTT
-1065 ASVHSASLNPL
+1065 ASAHSASLNPL

>member
-29 GPDGTPSAAQGRTAI
+29 GPDGTSSAAQGRTAI

-58 ASRARVYGPT
+58 ASRGRVYGPT

-154 RERAQAQS
+154 RERAQAQA

-196 NRASTISVANTSS
+196 NRASAISAANTSS

-699 TAPDNTAPAQPN
+699 TAPDNTAPAQPK
-711 GADKPPVSAQAIAAS
+711 GADKSPVSAQAIAAS
-726 ALAASVAASAAAKPV
+726 ALAASVAASAAAK
-741 EAQSVE
+741 SVE
-747 AKSVE
+747 AKSV
-752 VKSVKTIP
+752 KT
-760 SAPVP
+760 VP

-771 IANADKADVAAQ
+771 IANADKADVAVPP
-783 SKPQAA
+783 KPQAA

-804 EPESVAPVVAV
+804 EPEPVAPVVAA

-824 NVSETDTVA
+824 NLPETDTAA
-833 DRALE
+833 DHALE
-838 IPAAPTAT
+838 IPAAPTTT

-870 EYNTEQSAEPEL
+870 EYNAEQSAEPEL

-889 SAAEI
+889 SGAEI

-910 PVAALDEPAPTFA
+910 PVAASDEPAPTFA

-937 LETDLLGTDRLADE
+937 LETDLLGTELLAAE
-951 DAAGGMDTQPDAQPA
+951 GAAGGMDTQTDAQSA

-978 VLPTVMPSTEAAA
+978 VLPTEMSSAEAAA
-991 EPVEVADLLDMAD
+991 EPVEVAALPDMPD

-1032 QRAPQAPEPQTP
+1032 QRAPQTPEPQTP
-1044 EASETVPASASA
+1044 EVSETVPASASA
-1056 LSAPMVDTT
+1056 VSAPMVDTT
-1065 ASVHSASLNPL
+1065 ASAYSASLNPL

-1215 VLKQGSAEQQAQ
+1215 VLKQGNAEQQAQ

>member
-29 GPDGTPSAAQGRTAI
+29 GPDGTSSAAQGRTAI

-154 RERAQAQS
+154 RERAQAQA

-169 TAARTS
+169 TAARSTP

-182 PLATTHVAGSNSPE
+182 TLATPHVAGSNSPE
-196 NRASTISVANTSS
+196 NRASTISAANTSS

-266 PASTNAAPVSN
+266 PASTNTAPVSN

-486 GAAAFAL
+486 GAATFAL

-567 QINEDDFDLAHPT
+567 QINEDDFDLAYPT

-660 AKATPV
+660 AKAAPV

-685 PEPETEPAVAAPAP
+685 PEPETEPAVAAPASS
-699 TAPDNTAPAQPN
+699 APDNTAPAQPH

-747 AKSVE
+747 AKSV
-752 VKSVKTIP
+752 KTIP

-765 SAVDDE
+765 SAVGDV
-771 IANADKADVAAQ
+771 ITNADKADVAVQ
-783 SKPQAA
+783 SKPEAA
-789 AQTPEQAAALAGTPR
+789 AQAPEQAAAPAGAPR
-804 EPESVAPVVAV
+804 ESEPVVPVVAA
-815 MQPEVAAEP
+815 MQPEGAAEP
-824 NVSETDTVA
+824 NLSETDTA
-833 DRALE
+833 AEHALE
-838 IPAAPTAT
+838 IPAAPTTT
-846 ADDLAVTEIASDE
+846 ADDLAVTEIASDQ
-859 HSTEHSAEYRS
+859 HSTEHRT

-905 LQLAS
+905 LQLAL
-910 PVAALDEPAPTFA
+910 PVAASDEPTPTFA

-930 QLLAPET
+930 QLLAPEM

-951 DAAGGMDTQPDAQPA
+951 SAAGGMDIQPDSQPA

-978 VLPTVMPSTEAAA
+978 VLPTEMSSAEAAA
-991 EPVEVADLLDMAD
+991 EPVEVADMQDMPD

-1032 QRAPQAPEPQTP
+1032 QRALQMPEPQTP
-1044 EASETVPASASA
+1044 EVSETVPASASA
-1056 LSAPMVDTT
+1056 VSAPMVDTT
-1065 ASVHSASLNPL
+1065 ASAYSASLNPL
-1076 HDELDAAAQ
+1076 HDELDNTATAAQ

>member
-44 TQPAPVRSATSGHT
+44 TQPAPVRSATSGYT
-58 ASRARVYGPT
+58 ASRGRVYGPT

-154 RERAQAQS
+154 RERAQAQ
-162 QKTQDKK
+162 KMQDKK
-169 TAARTS
+169 TAARS
-175 VAPSVSK
+175 HPVAPSVSK

-196 NRASTISVANTSS
+196 NRASTISAANTPS

-257 TPSVTAPTS
+257 TPSVTAPAS

-551 DDEALLNS
+551 DDETLLNS
-559 RRRDAKSE
+559 RRRDTKSE

-660 AKATPV
+660 AKAAPV

-711 GADKPPVSAQAIAAS
+711 GADKSPVSAQAIAAS
-726 ALAASVAASAAAKPV
+726 ALAASVAASAAVKPV

-752 VKSVKTIP
+752 IIP
-760 SAPVP
+760 SALVP
-765 SAVDDE
+765 STVDDE
-771 IANADKADVAAQ
+771 IANADKADVAVQ
-783 SKPQAA
+783 SKPEAA
-789 AQTPEQAAALAGTPR
+789 AQVPEQAAAPAGAPS
-804 EPESVAPVVAV
+804 EPEPVAPVVAV
-815 MQPEVAAEP
+815 MQPEGATEP
-824 NVSETDTVA
+824 NLSETDTAA

-838 IPAAPTAT
+838 MPAAPTT
-846 ADDLAVTEIASDE
+846 MADDLAVTEIASDE
-859 HSTEHSAEYRS
+859 HSTEHSPEHRT
-870 EYNTEQSAEPEL
+870 EYNAEQSAEPEL

-910 PVAALDEPAPTFA
+910 PVAASDEPVPPFA

-930 QLLAPET
+930 QLLAPEM
-937 LETDLLGTDRLADE
+937 LETDLLGSELLTDE
-951 DAAGGMDTQPDAQPA
+951 SAAGGMYTQPDFQPA

-978 VLPTVMPSTEAAA
+978 VLPTEMSSAEAAA
-991 EPVEVADLLDMAD
+991 EPVEVADMQDMPD

-1032 QRAPQAPEPQTP
+1032 QRAPQTPEPQTP
-1044 EASETVPASASA
+1044 EVSETVPASASA

-1076 HDELDAAAQ
+1076 HDELDVAAQ
-1085 TARLSDYRAHD
+1085 TARLSNYRAHD

>member
-58 ASRARVYGPT
+58 ASRGRMYGPT

-154 RERAQAQS
+154 RERAQAQ
-162 QKTQDKK
+162 KTQDKK

-196 NRASTISVANTSS
+196 NRASTISAANTSS

-277 VAERYAALENVPV
+277 LAERYAALENVPV

-567 QINEDDFDLAHPT
+567 QINEDDFDLAHPA
-580 GSTSSAPESAELASL
+580 GSAPSAPESAELASL

-660 AKATPV
+660 AKAAPV

-699 TAPDNTAPAQPN
+699 TAPDNTAPAEPN
-711 GADKPPVSAQAIAAS
+711 GTDKSPVSAQAI
-726 ALAASVAASAAAKPV
+726 AASAAAKPV

-747 AKSVE
+747 I
-752 VKSVKTIP
+752 IP

-765 SAVDDE
+765 STIDDV

-789 AQTPEQAAALAGTPR
+789 APAGVPR
-804 EPESVAPVVAV
+804 ESEPVVPVVAA

-824 NVSETDTVA
+824 NLSETDTA
-833 DRALE
+833 EDHALE
-838 IPAAPTAT
+838 MPAAPTAT

-910 PVAALDEPAPTFA
+910 PVAASDEPTPTFA

-930 QLLAPET
+930 QLLAPEM
-937 LETDLLGTDRLADE
+937 LETDLLGTELLVDE
-951 DAAGGMDTQPDAQPA
+951 SAAEGMDTQPDFQPA
-966 TPTLSEPVADDT
+966 TPILSEPVADDT
-978 VLPTVMPSTEAAA
+978 ELPAEMPSAEAAA
-991 EPVEVADLLDMAD
+991 EPVEVADMPDMAG

-1032 QRAPQAPEPQTP
+1032 QRAPQTPELQTP
-1044 EASETVPASASA
+1044 EVSETVPASASV
-1056 LSAPMVDTT
+1056 LSAPLGDTT
-1065 ASVHSASLNPL
+1065 ASAHSASLNPL

-1125 SAPMSAPAD
+1125 SAPMSEPAD

>member
-58 ASRARVYGPT
+58 ASRGRVYGPT

-154 RERAQAQS
+154 RERAQAQA

-169 TAARTS
+169 TAARS
-175 VAPSVSK
+175 NPVAPSVSK

-196 NRASTISVANTSS
+196 NRASAISAANTSS

-266 PASTNAAPVSN
+266 PASTNTAPVSN

-297 VPAAVTSGT
+297 ASAAVTSGT

-526 AIELPEPPSLF
+526 AMELPEPPSLF

-660 AKATPV
+660 AKAAPV

-726 ALAASVAASAAAKPV
+726 ALAASVAASAAVKPV

-747 AKSVE
+747 VE
-752 VKSVKTIP
+752 SVKTIP

-789 AQTPEQAAALAGTPR
+789 AQAPEQAAAPAGAPR
-804 EPESVAPVVAV
+804 ESEPVAPVVAA
-815 MQPEVAAEP
+815 MQPEVAAELNLP
-824 NVSETDTVA
+824 ETDTAA
-833 DRALE
+833 DHALE
-838 IPAAPTAT
+838 IPAAPTAA

-859 HSTEHSAEYRS
+859 HSTEHSAEYRA

-910 PVAALDEPAPTFA
+910 PVAASDEPVPPFA
-923 QTRLPEP
+923 QSRLPEP

-937 LETDLLGTDRLADE
+937 LETDLLGSELLTDE
-951 DAAGGMDTQPDAQPA
+951 SAAGGMDTQPDAQPA
-966 TPTLSEPVADDT
+966 TPILSEPVADDT
-978 VLPTVMPSTEAAA
+978 ELPAEMPSAEAAA
-991 EPVEVADLLDMAD
+991 EPVEVADMQDMPD

-1044 EASETVPASASA
+1044 EVSETVPASARAVSA
-1056 LSAPMVDTT
+1056 LMVDTT

>member
-154 RERAQAQS
+154 RERAQAQA

-196 NRASTISVANTSS
+196 NRASTISAANTPS

-660 AKATPV
+660 AKAAPV
-666 ATAEKSQS
+666 ATAEKMQS

-699 TAPDNTAPAQPN
+699 SAPDNTAPAQPN

-726 ALAASVAASAAAKPV
+726 ALAASAA
-741 EAQSVE
+741 

-752 VKSVKTIP
+752 AKSVKTIP
-760 SAPVP
+760 SAPVS
-765 SAVDDE
+765 SAVDVDDV

-789 AQTPEQAAALAGTPR
+789 AQAPEQAAAPAGAPR
-804 EPESVAPVVAV
+804 ESEPVAPVVAA
-815 MQPEVAAEP
+815 MQPEGAAEANLP
-824 NVSETDTVA
+824 ETDTAA
-833 DRALE
+833 DHALE
-838 IPAAPTAT
+838 MPAAPTTT
-846 ADDLAVTEIASDE
+846 ADDRAAVTEMASDE
-859 HSTEHSAEYRS
+859 HSTEHSAEHRT
-870 EYNTEQSAEPEL
+870 EYNAEQSAEPEL

-910 PVAALDEPAPTFA
+910 PVAASDEPAPTFA

-930 QLLAPET
+930 QLLAPEM
-937 LETDLLGTDRLADE
+937 LETDLLGTELLAE
-951 DAAGGMDTQPDAQPA
+951 ESVAEGMDTQPDAQPA

-978 VLPTVMPSTEAAA
+978 VLPTEMPSAEVAA
-991 EPVEVADLLDMAD
+991 ESVEVADLPDMAD

-1032 QRAPQAPEPQTP
+1032 QRAPQTP
-1044 EASETVPASASA
+1044 EASETVPTSASA
-1056 LSAPMVDTT
+1056 LSAPMGDTT
-1065 ASVHSASLNPL
+1065 ASAHSASLNPL
-1076 HDELDAAAQ
+1076 HDELDNTAAQ

>member
-58 ASRARVYGPT
+58 VSRGRVYGPT

-154 RERAQAQS
+154 RERAQAQA

-196 NRASTISVANTSS
+196 NRASTISAANTSS

-257 TPSVTAPTS
+257 TPSVPAPTS

-306 SLASSAPL
+306 SLTSSAPL

-513 DTSEHPAENSAPA
+513 DTSEHPAENSVPA

-660 AKATPV
+660 AKAAPV

-741 EAQSVE
+741 EAQSVK

-752 VKSVKTIP
+752 IIP

-771 IANADKADVAAQ
+771 IANADKADVAVPP
-783 SKPQAA
+783 KPEAA
-789 AQTPEQAAALAGTPR
+789 AQVPEQAAAPAGAPS
-804 EPESVAPVVAV
+804 EPEPVAPVVAA

-838 IPAAPTAT
+838 MPAAPTAT
-846 ADDLAVTEIASDE
+846 VDDLAVTEIASDE
-859 HSTEHSAEYRS
+859 HSTEHSAEYCT

-894 ADLFDLADDSD
+894 ADLFDLADDND

-910 PVAALDEPAPTFA
+910 PVVASDEPAPTFA

-937 LETDLLGTDRLADE
+937 LETDLLGSELLADE
-951 DAAGGMDTQPDAQPA
+951 SAAEGMDTQPDAQPV

-978 VLPTVMPSTEAAA
+978 VLPTEMSSAEAVAK
-991 EPVEVADLLDMAD
+991 PVEVADLPD

-1032 QRAPQAPEPQTP
+1032 QRAPQTP
-1044 EASETVPASASA
+1044 EASETVPAGASA
-1056 LSAPMVDTT
+1056 VSAPMVDTT
-1065 ASVHSASLNPL
+1065 ASAHSASLNPL

>member
-58 ASRARVYGPT
+58 VSRGRVYGPT

-154 RERAQAQS
+154 RERAQAQA

-169 TAARTS
+169 TAARSTP

-182 PLATTHVAGSNSPE
+182 PLAASHVAGSNSPE
-196 NRASTISVANTSS
+196 NRASTISAANTPS
-209 AASSAKKIAAVA
+209 AASSVKKIAAVA
-221 ATAGVATAAVQAATA
+221 VTAGVATAAVQAATA

-500 SRPDDMEMPWEDT
+500 SRPDDMDMPWEDT
-513 DTSEHPAENSAPA
+513 DTSEHPAENSSPA

-660 AKATPV
+660 AKAAPV
-666 ATAEKSQS
+666 AAAEKTQS
-674 AVAPEPEQTKK
+674 AVAPESEQTKK
-685 PEPETEPAVAAPAP
+685 PEPETEPAVAAPASS
-699 TAPDNTAPAQPN
+699 APDNTAPAEPN
-711 GADKPPVSAQAIAAS
+711 GADQPPVSAQEAIAAS
-726 ALAASVAASAAAKPV
+726 ALAASAAAKPV
-741 EAQSVE
+741 EAQSVK
-747 AKSVE
+747 AKSV
-752 VKSVKTIP
+752 KAIP

-765 SAVDDE
+765 SAVDDV
-771 IANADKADVAAQ
+771 ITNADKADVAVQ
-783 SKPQAA
+783 SKPEAA
-789 AQTPEQAAALAGTPR
+789 AQAPEHAAAPAGAPS
-804 EPESVAPVVAV
+804 EPEPVAPVVAA
-815 MQPEVAAEP
+815 MQPEVASEP
-824 NVSETDTVA
+824 NMSETDTVA

-838 IPAAPTAT
+838 MPAAPTAT
-846 ADDLAVTEIASDE
+846 ADDRAVTEIAPDE
-859 HSTEHSAEYRS
+859 HSTEHSPEHRT
-870 EYNTEQSAEPEL
+870 EYNAEQSAEPEL

-951 DAAGGMDTQPDAQPA
+951 GAAGGMDTQPDAQPA

-978 VLPTVMPSTEAAA
+978 ELPAEMPSAEVAA
-991 EPVEVADLLDMAD
+991 EPVEVADLPDMAD

-1032 QRAPQAPEPQTP
+1032 QRAPQTP

>member
-58 ASRARVYGPT
+58 ASRGRVYGPT

-154 RERAQAQS
+154 RERAQAQ
-162 QKTQDKK
+162 KTQDKK
-169 TAARTS
+169 TAARS
-175 VAPSVSK
+175 NPVAPSVSK

-196 NRASTISVANTSS
+196 NRASTISAANTSS

-266 PASTNAAPVSN
+266 PASTNTAPVSN

-660 AKATPV
+660 AKAAPV

-674 AVAPEPEQTKK
+674 AVA

-699 TAPDNTAPAQPN
+699 TAPDNTAPAQPH

-726 ALAASVAASAAAKPV
+726 ALAASVAAKP
-741 EAQSVE
+741 VE

-752 VKSVKTIP
+752 AKSVKTIP

-771 IANADKADVAAQ
+771 IANADKADVAVPP
-783 SKPQAA
+783 KPQAA
-789 AQTPEQAAALAGTPR
+789 AQAPEQAAALAGAPR
-804 EPESVAPVVAV
+804 ESEPVAPVVAA
-815 MQPEVAAEP
+815 MQPEGAAEP
-824 NVSETDTVA
+824 NLSETDTAA

-846 ADDLAVTEIASDE
+846 ADDLVVTEIASDE
-859 HSTEHSAEYRS
+859 HSTEHSPEHRT
-870 EYNTEQSAEPEL
+870 EYNAEQSAEPEL

-894 ADLFDLADDSD
+894 ADLFDLADES
-905 LQLAS
+905 
-910 PVAALDEPAPTFA
+910 AAE
-923 QTRLPEP
+923 
-930 QLLAPET
+930 
-937 LETDLLGTDRLADE
+937 
-951 DAAGGMDTQPDAQPA
+951 GMDTQPDAQPV

-978 VLPTVMPSTEAAA
+978 VLPTEMSSAEAVAK
-991 EPVEVADLLDMAD
+991 PVEVADLPD

-1032 QRAPQAPEPQTP
+1032 QRAPQTP
-1044 EASETVPASASA
+1044 EASDTVPAGASA
-1056 LSAPMVDTT
+1056 VSAPMVDTT
-1065 ASVHSASLNPL
+1065 ASAHSASLNPL

>member
-58 ASRARVYGPT
+58 ASRGRVYGPT

-154 RERAQAQS
+154 RERAQAQA

-169 TAARTS
+169 TAARS
-175 VAPSVSK
+175 NPVAPSVSK

-196 NRASTISVANTSS
+196 NRASTISAANTSS

-257 TPSVTAPTS
+257 TPSVTASTS
-266 PASTNAAPVSN
+266 PASTNTAPVSN

-660 AKATPV
+660 AKAAPA

-699 TAPDNTAPAQPN
+699 TAPDNTAPAEPN

-726 ALAASVAASAAAKPV
+726 ALAASVAASAAVKPV
-741 EAQSVE
+741 EAQ
-747 AKSVE
+747 SVE

-771 IANADKADVAAQ
+771 IANADKADVAVQ
-783 SKPQAA
+783 SKPEAA
-789 AQTPEQAAALAGTPR
+789 AQVPEQAAAPAGAPR
-804 EPESVAPVVAV
+804 EPEPVAPVVAV
-815 MQPEVAAEP
+815 MQPEGATEP
-824 NVSETDTVA
+824 NLSETDTAA

-838 IPAAPTAT
+838 MPAVPTAA

-859 HSTEHSAEYRS
+859 HSPEHRS
-870 EYNTEQSAEPEL
+870 EYNAEQSAEPEL
-882 LPVAAKS
+882 LPVTAKS
-889 SAAEI
+889 SGAEI
-894 ADLFDLADDSD
+894 ADLFDLADDND

-910 PVAALDEPAPTFA
+910 PVAALDEPAPIFA

-930 QLLAPET
+930 QLLAPEM
-937 LETDLLGTDRLADE
+937 LETDLLGTDRLAE
-951 DAAGGMDTQPDAQPA
+951 ESAAEGMDTQPDAQPA

-978 VLPTVMPSTEAAA
+978 VLPTEMPSAEAAA

-1032 QRAPQAPEPQTP
+1032 QRAPQTPEPQTP
-1044 EASETVPASASA
+1044 EVSETVPAGASA

-1065 ASVHSASLNPL
+1065 ASAHSASLNPL
-1076 HDELDAAAQ
+1076 HDELDNAAAQ

>member
-29 GPDGTPSAAQGRTAI
+29 GPDGTSSAAQGRTAI

-125 VRAENTAA
+125 VRAENTAT

-139 REKPAWERYSREKQA
+139 REKPVWERYSREKQA
-154 RERAQAQS
+154 RERAQAQA

-169 TAARTS
+169 TAARS
-175 VAPSVSK
+175 NPVAPSVSK

-196 NRASTISVANTSS
+196 NRASTISAANTPS
-209 AASSAKKIAAVA
+209 AASSVKKIAAVA

-660 AKATPV
+660 AKAAPV
-666 ATAEKSQS
+666 ATAEKTQS

-699 TAPDNTAPAQPN
+699 TAPDNTAPAEPN

-726 ALAASVAASAAAKPV
+726 ALAASVAASAAVKPV
-741 EAQSVE
+741 EA
-747 AKSVE
+747 
-752 VKSVKTIP
+752 KSVKTIP
-760 SAPVP
+760 SA
-765 SAVDDE
+765 VDDV

-789 AQTPEQAAALAGTPR
+789 AQAPEQAAAPAGAPS
-804 EPESVAPVVAV
+804 EPEPVAPVVAA

-824 NVSETDTVA
+824 NLPETDTVA

-838 IPAAPTAT
+838 MPSAPTAA
-846 ADDLAVTEIASDE
+846 ADDLSVTEIASDE
-859 HSTEHSAEYRS
+859 QSTEHSPEHRT
-870 EYNTEQSAEPEL
+870 EYNTEQIAEPEL

-910 PVAALDEPAPTFA
+910 PVAASDEPTPTFA

-937 LETDLLGTDRLADE
+937 LETDLLGSELLADE
-951 DAAGGMDTQPDAQPA
+951 SAAEGMDTQPDAQPA
-966 TPTLSEPVADDT
+966 TPILSEPVADDT
-978 VLPTVMPSTEAAA
+978 ELPAEMPSAEAAA
-991 EPVEVADLLDMAD
+991 ESVEVADLPDMAD

-1044 EASETVPASASA
+1044 EVSETVPASASA
-1056 LSAPMVDTT
+1056 LSAPMGDTT

>member
-29 GPDGTPSAAQGRTAI
+29 GPDGTSSAAQGRTAI

-125 VRAENTAA
+125 VRAENTAT

-154 RERAQAQS
+154 RERAQAQ
-162 QKTQDKK
+162 KTQDKK
-169 TAARTS
+169 TAARS
-175 VAPSVSK
+175 NPVAPSVSK
-182 PLATTHVAGSNSPE
+182 PLATPHVAGSNSPE
-196 NRASTISVANTSS
+196 NRASTISAANTPS

-249 VAPAAPAV
+249 VAPVAPAV
-257 TPSVTAPTS
+257 TPSVKAPAS
-266 PASTNAAPVSN
+266 PASTNTAPVSN

-660 AKATPV
+660 AKAAPV

-685 PEPETEPAVAAPAP
+685 PEPETEPAVAAPASS
-699 TAPDNTAPAQPN
+699 APDNTAPAQPH

-726 ALAASVAASAAAKPV
+726 ALAASVAASAAVKPV
-741 EAQSVE
+741 EAQ
-747 AKSVE
+747 SVE

-771 IANADKADVAAQ
+771 IANADKADVAA
-783 SKPQAA
+783 SPKPQAA
-789 AQTPEQAAALAGTPR
+789 AQAPEQAAAPAGAPR
-804 EPESVAPVVAV
+804 EPEPVAPGVAA
-815 MQPEVAAEP
+815 MQPEGAAEP
-824 NVSETDTVA
+824 NLSETDTAA

-838 IPAAPTAT
+838 IPAAPTYT
-846 ADDLAVTEIASDE
+846 ADDLSVTEIASDE
-859 HSTEHSAEYRS
+859 HSTEHSPEHRT
-870 EYNTEQSAEPEL
+870 EYNAEPEL

-894 ADLFDLADDSD
+894 AGLFDLADDSD

-910 PVAALDEPAPTFA
+910 PVAASDEPAPTFA

-930 QLLAPET
+930 QLLAPEM
-937 LETDLLGTDRLADE
+937 LETDLLGTEL
-951 DAAGGMDTQPDAQPA
+951 
-966 TPTLSEPVADDT
+966 LADDT
-978 VLPTVMPSTEAAA
+978 ELPTEMSSAEAAA
-991 EPVEVADLLDMAD
+991 EPVEVADMQDMPD

-1032 QRAPQAPEPQTP
+1032 QRAPQTPEPQTP
-1044 EASETVPASASA
+1044 EVSETVPASASV
-1056 LSAPMVDTT
+1056 LSAPMGDTT
-1065 ASVHSASLNPL
+1065 ASAHSASLNPL

>member
-29 GPDGTPSAAQGRTAI
+29 GPDGTSSAAQGRTAI

-58 ASRARVYGPT
+58 ASRGRVYGPT

-154 RERAQAQS
+154 RERAQAQA

-169 TAARTS
+169 TAARS
-175 VAPSVSK
+175 NPVAPSVSK

-196 NRASTISVANTSS
+196 NRASTISAANTPS

-500 SRPDDMEMPWEDT
+500 SRPDDMEMPWEDS

-660 AKATPV
+660 AKAAPV

-685 PEPETEPAVAAPAP
+685 PEPETEPAVAAPASS
-699 TAPDNTAPAQPN
+699 APDNTAPAQPH

-726 ALAASVAASAAAKPV
+726 ALAASAAAKPV
-741 EAQSVE
+741 EA
-747 AKSVE
+747 
-752 VKSVKTIP
+752 KSVKTIP
-760 SAPVP
+760 SAPV
-765 SAVDDE
+765 SSTVDDV
-771 IANADKADVAAQ
+771 IANADKADVAA
-783 SKPQAA
+783 SPKPEAVAQA
-789 AQTPEQAAALAGTPR
+789 PEQAAAPAGAPR
-804 EPESVAPVVAV
+804 ESEPVVPVVAA

-824 NVSETDTVA
+824 NLSETDTAA

-838 IPAAPTAT
+838 MSAAPTAA

-859 HSTEHSAEYRS
+859 HSTEHSPEYRS

-910 PVAALDEPAPTFA
+910 PVAASDEPAPTFA

-930 QLLAPET
+930 QLLAPEM
-937 LETDLLGTDRLADE
+937 LETDLLGTNRLADE
-951 DAAGGMDTQPDAQPA
+951 SAAGGMDTQPDAQPA
-966 TPTLSEPVADDT
+966 TPTLSKPIADDI
-978 VLPTVMPSTEAAA
+978 VLPTEMSSAEAAA
-991 EPVEVADLLDMAD
+991 EPVEVADMQDMPD

-1044 EASETVPASASA
+1044 EVSETVPASASA
-1056 LSAPMVDTT
+1056 LSAPMGDTT
-1065 ASVHSASLNPL
+1065 ASAHSASLNPL

>member
-58 ASRARVYGPT
+58 ASRGRVYGPT

-133 VNARLE
+133 VNARIE

-154 RERAQAQS
+154 RERAQAQA

-175 VAPSVSK
+175 VAPLVSK

-196 NRASTISVANTSS
+196 NRASTISAANTSS

-236 EPDLI
+236 EPELI

-266 PASTNAAPVSN
+266 PASTNTAPVSN

-290 PADTPAS
+290 PADTPAP

-339 QALPLTA
+339 QELPLTA

-660 AKATPV
+660 AKAAPV

-699 TAPDNTAPAQPN
+699 TAPDNTALAQPN
-711 GADKPPVSAQAIAAS
+711 GADQPPVSAQAIAAS

-741 EAQSVE
+741 KAQSVKAKSVK

-752 VKSVKTIP
+752 TIP

-771 IANADKADVAAQ
+771 IANADKADVAAPP
-783 SKPQAA
+783 KPQAA

-804 EPESVAPVVAV
+804 EPEPVAPVVAA

-824 NVSETDTVA
+824 NLPETDTAA
-833 DRALE
+833 DHALE
-838 IPAAPTAT
+838 MPAAPTTT
-846 ADDLAVTEIASDE
+846 ADDRAAVTEIASDE
-859 HSTEHSAEYRS
+859 HSTEHSPEHRT
-870 EYNTEQSAEPEL
+870 EYNAEPEL

-894 ADLFDLADDSD
+894 ADLFDLADDND

-910 PVAALDEPAPTFA
+910 PVAASDEPAPTFA

-930 QLLAPET
+930 QLLAPEM

-951 DAAGGMDTQPDAQPA
+951 SAAGGMDTQPDAQSA
-966 TPTLSEPVADDT
+966 MPTLSEPVADDT
-978 VLPTVMPSTEAAA
+978 VLPTEMSSAEAAA
-991 EPVEVADLLDMAD
+991 EPVEVADMQDMAG

-1032 QRAPQAPEPQTP
+1032 QRAPQTLEPQTP
-1044 EASETVPASASA
+1044 EVSETVPASASA
-1056 LSAPMVDTT
+1056 VSAPMVDTT

>member
-58 ASRARVYGPT
+58 ASRTRVYGPT

-125 VRAENTAA
+125 VRAENTAT

-154 RERAQAQS
+154 RERAQAQAQTQA

-169 TAARTS
+169 TAARS
-175 VAPSVSK
+175 NPVAPSVSK
-182 PLATTHVAGSNSPE
+182 PLAATHVAGSNSPE
-196 NRASTISVANTSS
+196 NRASTISAANTSS

-257 TPSVTAPTS
+257 TPSVTAPTN
-266 PASTNAAPVSN
+266 PASTNTAPVNN

-457 LWLLYRVRQR
+457 LWLLYRLRQR

-537 ASLPGLDDD
+537 ALLPGLDDD

-660 AKATPV
+660 AKAAPV

-699 TAPDNTAPAQPN
+699 SAPDNTAPAQPH
-711 GADKPPVSAQAIAAS
+711 GADQPPVSAQAIAAS
-726 ALAASVAASAAAKPV
+726 ALAASAAAKPV

-747 AKSVE
+747 VKSVE
-752 VKSVKTIP
+752 AKSVKTIP
-760 SAPVP
+760 SALV
-765 SAVDDE
+765 SSTVDDV
-771 IANADKADVAAQ
+771 IAYADKADVAAQ
-783 SKPQAA
+783 SKPEAA
-789 AQTPEQAAALAGTPR
+789 AQAPEQAAAPAGAPSA
-804 EPESVAPVVAV
+804 PESVAPVVAA

-824 NVSETDTVA
+824 NLPETDTA
-833 DRALE
+833 EDHALE
-838 IPAAPTAT
+838 MPAAPTTT

-859 HSTEHSAEYRS
+859 HSTEHSPEHRT

-910 PVAALDEPAPTFA
+910 PVAASDEPTPTFA

-930 QLLAPET
+930 QLLAPEM
-937 LETDLLGTDRLADE
+937 LETDLLGTELLVDE
-951 DAAGGMDTQPDAQPA
+951 SEAEGMDTQLDAQSA
-966 TPTLSEPVADDT
+966 TPTLSEPVADGT
-978 VLPTVMPSTEAAA
+978 VLPTEMSSAEAAA
-991 EPVEVADLLDMAD
+991 KPVEVTDLPD
-1004 MASEPDSESEPFR
+1004 MASESDSESEPFR

-1032 QRAPQAPEPQTP
+1032 QRAPQTPEPQTP
-1044 EASETVPASASA
+1044 EVSETVPASASV
-1056 LSAPMVDTT
+1056 LSAPMGDTT
-1065 ASVHSASLNPL
+1065 ASAHSANLNPL

>member
-58 ASRARVYGPT
+58 ASRDRVYGPT

-154 RERAQAQS
+154 RERAQAQN
-162 QKTQDKK
+162 KK
-169 TAARTS
+169 TAARS
-175 VAPSVSK
+175 NPVAPSVSK
-182 PLATTHVAGSNSPE
+182 PLATTHVAGSNLPE
-196 NRASTISVANTSS
+196 NRASTISAANTSS

-266 PASTNAAPVSN
+266 PASTNTAPVSN

-513 DTSEHPAENSAPA
+513 DTSEHPAENSAPV

-699 TAPDNTAPAQPN
+699 TAPDNTAPAEPN

-726 ALAASVAASAAAKPV
+726 ALAASVAASAAVKPV
-741 EAQSVE
+741 EA
-747 AKSVE
+747 
-752 VKSVKTIP
+752 KSVKTIP
-760 SAPVP
+760 SA
-765 SAVDDE
+765 VDDV

-789 AQTPEQAAALAGTPR
+789 AQAPEQAAAPAGAPS
-804 EPESVAPVVAV
+804 EPEPVAPVVAA

-824 NVSETDTVA
+824 NLPETDTVA

-838 IPAAPTAT
+838 MPAAPTAA

-859 HSTEHSAEYRS
+859 HSTEHSPEHRTEDNA
-870 EYNTEQSAEPEL
+870 EQSAEPEL

-889 SAAEI
+889 SVAEI
-894 ADLFDLADDSD
+894 ADLFDLADDND

-910 PVAALDEPAPTFA
+910 PVAASDEPAPPFA

-930 QLLAPET
+930 QLLAPEM
-937 LETDLLGTDRLADE
+937 LETDLLGSELLTDE
-951 DAAGGMDTQPDAQPA
+951 SAAGGMDTQPDAQPA

-991 EPVEVADLLDMAD
+991 EPVEVADLPDMAD

-1032 QRAPQAPEPQTP
+1032 QRAPQMPESQTP
-1044 EASETVPASASA
+1044 EVSETVPASASA
-1056 LSAPMVDTT
+1056 LSAPMGDTT
-1065 ASVHSASLNPL
+1065 ASAHSASLNPL

>member
-154 RERAQAQS
+154 RERAQAQA
-162 QKTQDKK
+162 QNKK
-169 TAARTS
+169 TAARS
-175 VAPSVSK
+175 NPVAPSVSK
-182 PLATTHVAGSNSPE
+182 PLATTHVVGSNLPE
-196 NRASTISVANTSS
+196 NRASTISAANTSS
-209 AASSAKKIAAVA
+209 AASSAKKIAVVA

-266 PASTNAAPVSN
+266 PASTNTAPVSN

-660 AKATPV
+660 AKAAPV

-674 AVAPEPEQTKK
+674 AVA

-741 EAQSVE
+741 KAQSVE

-752 VKSVKTIP
+752 TIP

-789 AQTPEQAAALAGTPR
+789 AQAPEQAAAPAGVPH
-804 EPESVAPVVAV
+804 ESELVAPVVAA

-824 NVSETDTVA
+824 NLPETDTAA

-838 IPAAPTAT
+838 MPAAPTAA

-859 HSTEHSAEYRS
+859 HSTEHSPEHRT
-870 EYNTEQSAEPEL
+870 EYNAEQSAEPEL

-894 ADLFDLADDSD
+894 ADMFDLADDND

-910 PVAALDEPAPTFA
+910 PVAAPDEPAPTLA

-930 QLLAPET
+930 QLLATEM
-937 LETDLLGTDRLADE
+937 LETDLLGTELLADE
-951 DAAGGMDTQPDAQPA
+951 SAAGGMDTQPDAQPA

-978 VLPTVMPSTEAAA
+978 VLPTEMPSTEAAA
-991 EPVEVADLLDMAD
+991 EPVEVADLPD

-1032 QRAPQAPEPQTP
+1032 QRAPQTPEPQTP
-1044 EASETVPASASA
+1044 EVSETVPASASV
-1056 LSAPMVDTT
+1056 LSAPMGETR
-1065 ASVHSASLNPL
+1065 ASAHSASLNPL

>member
-58 ASRARVYGPT
+58 ASPARVYGPT

-154 RERAQAQS
+154 RERAQAQA

-169 TAARTS
+169 TAARSTP

-196 NRASTISVANTSS
+196 NRASTISAANTPS

-277 VAERYAALENVPV
+277 VAERYAALENVPL

-297 VPAAVTSGT
+297 VPPAVTSGT

-660 AKATPV
+660 AKAAPV
-666 ATAEKSQS
+666 AAAEKTQS
-674 AVAPEPEQTKK
+674 AVAPESEQTKK
-685 PEPETEPAVAAPAP
+685 PEPETEPAVAAPASS
-699 TAPDNTAPAQPN
+699 APDNTAPAEPN
-711 GADKPPVSAQAIAAS
+711 GADQPPVSAQEAIAAS
-726 ALAASVAASAAAKPV
+726 ALAASAAAKPV
-741 EAQSVE
+741 EAQSVK
-747 AKSVE
+747 A
-752 VKSVKTIP
+752 KSVKTIP

-765 SAVDDE
+765 SAVDDV
-771 IANADKADVAAQ
+771 ITNADKADVAVQ
-783 SKPQAA
+783 SKPEAA
-789 AQTPEQAAALAGTPR
+789 AQAPEHAAAPAGAPS
-804 EPESVAPVVAV
+804 EPEPVAPVVAA
-815 MQPEVAAEP
+815 MQPEVASEP
-824 NVSETDTVA
+824 NMSETDTVA

-838 IPAAPTAT
+838 MPAAPTAT
-846 ADDLAVTEIASDE
+846 ADDRAVTEIAPDE
-859 HSTEHSAEYRS
+859 HSTEHSPEHRT
-870 EYNTEQSAEPEL
+870 EYNAEQSAEPEL

-951 DAAGGMDTQPDAQPA
+951 GAAGGMDTQPDAQPA

-978 VLPTVMPSTEAAA
+978 ELPAEMPSAEVAA
-991 EPVEVADLLDMAD
+991 EPVEVADLPDMADMAD

-1032 QRAPQAPEPQTP
+1032 QRAPQTP
-1044 EASETVPASASA
+1044 EVSETVPASASA